1 MKATRV
7 FVYQFL
13 TFHLARKKGC
23 AWNEGF
29 GFELLNAYVFFL
41 PGFDSGGL
49 LRGRTSGFQ
58 DSEPS
63 GGARVC
69 KRSFSQKGSP
79 AAAVEVTVPV
89 PERVGPSDPCLQ
101 GINMHF
107 PLLLLC

>member
-1 MKATRV
+1 MPM
-7 FVYQFL
+7 Y
-13 TFHLARKKGC
+13 
-23 AWNEGF
+23 
-29 GFELLNAYVFFL
+29 FFL

-89 PERVGPSDPCLQ
+89 PERVGLSDPCLQ